1 MYISRVEIDRNN
13 RRKIRD
19 LTHLGAFHSW
29 VEDSFPEEKKT
40 GERFRKLW
48 RVDQLKGKEYLLL
61 VSEKKPDRVC
71 LEKYGVEGSAETK
84 DYDAL
89 LDSLEEGMKIQFK
102 VKLNPVMRKSAGTG
116 NSGKII
122 PLVSDK
128 DQMNFILERSE
139 KNGFE
144 LEDFLIIEKG
154 HERLKQKR
162 KRDLYVVKAVYQGEL
177 TITNV
182 EQFKKTLTC
191 GIGRKKAYGFGLMT
205 VIL

>member
-40 GERFRKLW
+40 GERSRKLW

-89 LDSLEEGMKIQFK
+89 LDSLEEGMRIQFK